1 LENQVKGFDPQQYFI
16 NHMTYVGFSVSYIN
30 TYLFGEEEEEEDGNN
45 PEEVPVGYLE
55 TVVSTN
61 EAHRNMEGL

>member
-1 LENQVKGFDPQQYFI
+1 MN
-16 NHMTYVGFSVSYIN
+16 YVGFSVSYIN

-45 PEEVPVGYLE
+45 PEEFPVGYLE